1 MPPDTK
7 DASGW
12 TAIMWAAASGQ
23 IDTVKLLE
31 TANADVKPKEGD
43 WDPLM
48 VAAANGEKPAIKTT
62 EQLQRQ
68 F

>member
-1 MPPDTK
+1 MPPDSK

-48 VAAANGEKPAIKTT
+48 VAAANGGN
-62 EQLQRQ
+62 
-68 F
+68 